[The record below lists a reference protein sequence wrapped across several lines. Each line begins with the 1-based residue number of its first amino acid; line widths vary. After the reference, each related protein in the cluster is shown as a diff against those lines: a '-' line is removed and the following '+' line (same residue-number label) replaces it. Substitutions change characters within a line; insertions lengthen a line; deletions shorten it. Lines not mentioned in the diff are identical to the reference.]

1 MSLVQNGM
9 HSITRLSEACSD
21 AVRHVRG
28 EGISRSTN
36 QQVLQA
42 FYEKPRSGVQ
52 SGRVQ
57 IPTRLMST
65 SPSLPQCNG
74 AKKPIILPVPSRQ
87 CPTRHPSHLHTQ
99 SGSPVRSQ
107 LMAVRMVHR
116 WMRPQQNPG
125 VMWRCIIKL
134 VIQWCPKPPPMP
146 CHFCYA
152 SQFGVNQQHSSYP
165 GATAT
170 VLFQSQFPT
179 CSF

>member
-1 MSLVQNGM
+1 M
-9 HSITRLSEACSD
+9 HSTARLSEACSD
-21 AVRHVRG
+21 AVQHVRRKR
-28 EGISRSTN
+28 ISRSTN
-36 QQVLQA
+36 QQVLRTL
-42 FYEKPRSGVQ
+42 YEKSCSGVQ

-116 WMRPQQNPG
+116 WMRPHQNPG

-134 VIQWCPKPPPMP
+134 VIQLVSKATAHAMP
-146 CHFCYA
+146 LPSCA
-152 SQFGVNQQHSSYP
+152 SQFSVNQQHSSYP
-165 GATAT
+165 GATAA